1 MFIWNRFSIFAKNKS
16 HNRHIKYMEEKF
28 GLVTGVEC
36 KYVKTDPD
44 LIESIVART
53 GIPFQKVK
61 SMMRYNIF
69 TIGQFAELS
78 QLAVSSILN
87 KTRPSVVDKE
97 TGALG
102 TELDY
107 TYPFQSAKMDGPK
120 FILRNQ
126 KSEKYLKG

>member
-1 MFIWNRFSIFAKNKS
+1 
-16 HNRHIKYMEEKF
+16 MEEKF
-28 GLVTGVEC
+28 GLITGIEC
-36 KYVKTDPD
+36 KYVKTDPE
-44 LIESIVART
+44 LIESIATRT
-53 GIPFQKVK
+53 GITPQRVK

-78 QLAVSSILN
+78 DLAVSSILN

-107 TYPFQSAKMDGPK
+107 TYPFKSAKMDGPK
-120 FILRNQ
+120 FIIRNE
-126 KSEKYLKG
+126 KSEKYLRG